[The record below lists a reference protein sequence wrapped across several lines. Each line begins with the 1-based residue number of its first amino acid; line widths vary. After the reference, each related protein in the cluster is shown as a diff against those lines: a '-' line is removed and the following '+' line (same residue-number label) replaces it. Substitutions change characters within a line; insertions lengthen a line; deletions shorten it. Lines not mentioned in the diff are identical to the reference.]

1 MTIKHLAKS
10 SLRFAHAMAKQIHD
24 PLNSAPL
31 MNIRQIND
39 IIFSHVA
46 AQDST
51 KVVPRDVQISH
62 PPSASATACII
73 PLKQDPNL
81 RINYHGKNKLIRFG
95 KILEDL
101 DTFAVWLAYK
111 HNQGPD
117 VGMGIPNHPPFH
129 AVTACVDKIN
139 LQEKRIR
146 SDLDIIMTGMV
157 TWVGRSSMEITMH
170 LSQKYS
176 EDDYRDV
183 LTARFVMVTLEP
195 NGRKAV
201 PNVPLA
207 IETED
212 DKRWF
217 EKAEHARQVRM
228 HREEN
233 SLLKN
238 PPTEIERAMLHD
250 LFLQSMD
257 NKNMTRRLPS
267 NYKWMN
273 ESKLENLVVCFPVK
287 RNMYGKIFGGYL
299 MRTAF
304 ETAFANA
311 AIFSKCR
318 PEVMAVDSIVFKKG
332 VEIGSLLLLNSQV
345 SYSTDSFMQMAVNA
359 QVVDVESGE
368 SETTN
373 TFQFTFRADKP
384 VPLVMPESYA
394 DGMTYLTG
402 RRHFNSSAHS

>member
-1 MTIKHLAKS
+1 MPIGHLAQS
-10 SLRFAHAMAKQIHD
+10 STRFAHAVAKQID
-24 PLNSAPL
+24 QVNLAPL
-31 MNIRQIND
+31 MSIRQLND
-39 IIFSHVA
+39 VIFRHVEAQNPTKII
-46 AQDST
+46 
-51 KVVPRDVQISH
+51 KRNPEISH
-62 PPSASATACII
+62 PPSASASACII
-73 PLKQDPNL
+73 PLEQDPRI

-111 HNQGPD
+111 HNQGPE
-117 VGMGIPNHPPFH
+117 VEMGTPNHPPFH
-129 AVTACVDKIN
+129 AVTACVDKID
-139 LQEKRIR
+139 LQNRTIR
-146 SDLDIIMTGMV
+146 SDLDIVMTGMV

-176 EDDYRDV
+176 DDDYRDV

-207 IETED
+207 LETEE
-212 DKRWF
+212 DKVGF
-217 EKAEHARQVRM
+217 QKAEHARQVRI
-228 HREEN
+228 HREEM
-233 SLLKN
+233 SLFKN

-250 LFLQSMD
+250 LFLQSIQ
-257 NKNMTRRLPS
+257 NKNMSRKLPE
-267 NYKWMN
+267 NYRWMKDA
-273 ESKLENLVVCFPVK
+273 KLENLVVCFPIK

-299 MRTAF
+299 MRSAF

-318 PEVMAVDSIVFKKG
+318 PEVMAVDSVVFKKG
-332 VEIGSLLLLNSQV
+332 VEIGSLLLLNAQV
-345 SYSTDSFMQMAVNA
+345 SYSTDCFMQMAVDA

-368 SETTN
+368 RETTN

-384 VPLVMPESYA
+384 VPLVMPESYS
-394 DGMTYLTG
+394 DGMNYLTG
-402 RRHFNSSAHS
+402 RRHFNSSAHW